1 LRVFLI
7 SAGRSSFKG
16 ALWGAYDFDLPL
28 NVAYAAA
35 YLEKYGHTATVADLQ
50 FPEIRPDHFL
60 AKTDFHPFDI
70 IGISAI
76 LSSYRLAYN
85 LVTGLRQE
93 GYTGTIF
100 IFGPLGLY
108 LKGRILD
115 DCPGVDVV
123 VWGEEEPTILDL
135 VENDARRNHVKGIS
149 YREDGSAKE
158 TLPRGYMDDLD
169 SLPFPARD
177 KFDVDRYFPSP
188 GKYYRLPQ
196 ISMLSSRGC
205 DYRCLFCEKTG
216 GMRLRSRSAENIAA
230 EIDKVVIDH
239 GAREI
244 CFIDEM
250 FGADRSETLKLAERL
265 SRRND
270 RIRLRISTRIDHVDR
285 EVLTELKQA
294 GLYSV
299 GFGIESGSDAVLKY
313 NKKHITAQRVREKVS
328 MIRSLGLE
336 TRGYFM
342 INMPAET
349 RERLEQTRRFIKEL
363 NLDLVNVQIAYP
375 FPNTPFRRLVERN
388 HQPVKEKWNR
398 WECSDGDDVV
408 FTQSD
413 LTAAYLKSEY
423 RDIIRSNYLN
433 LRFIIGWLKRI
444 KTYHDFKYAFLQF
457 MNLVR
462 T

>member
-1 LRVFLI
+1 MSVLLI

-16 ALWGAYDFDLPL
+16 ALWGGYDFDLPL

-35 YLEKYGHTATVADLQ
+35 YLEKNGHETTGVDFQ
-50 FPEIRPDHFL
+50 FPETRPGDFL
-60 AKTDFHPFDI
+60 KISDFLPFDFV
-70 IGISAI
+70 GISAI
-76 LSSYRLAYN
+76 LSSCVEAYGLA
-85 LVTGLRQE
+85 TGLRKK
-93 GYTGTIF
+93 GYTGTVF

-108 LKGRILD
+108 LKNQILD
-115 DCPGVDVV
+115 DCPGVDAV

-135 VENDARRNHVKGIS
+135 VENDTHRNSVRGIS
-149 YREDGSAKE
+149 HRENGSAVE
-158 TLPRGYMDDLD
+158 TLPRGYIEDLD

-177 KFDVDRYFPSP
+177 KFDVLRYFPSP

-196 ISMLSSRGC
+196 ITMLSSRGC

-230 EIDKVVIDH
+230 EIDRVIIDH

-244 CFIDEM
+244 SFIDEM
-250 FGADRSETLKLAERL
+250 FGSNRTETLKLAEL
-265 SRRND
+265 ISRRNH
-270 RIRLRISTRIDHVDR
+270 RIHLRISTRIDHVDR
-285 EVLTELKQA
+285 EVLTELKRA

-299 GFGIESGSDAVLKY
+299 GFGIESGSDAVLRF
-313 NKKHITAQRVREKVS
+313 NKKQITTAHVREKVS

-336 TRGYFM
+336 IRGYFM

-349 RERLEQTRRFIKEL
+349 RERLEQTRRFIEEL
-363 NLDLVNVQIAYP
+363 ELDLVNVQIAYP

-388 HQPVKEKWNR
+388 YRPVKEKWNR
-398 WECSDGDDVV
+398 WELSDGDDVV

-413 LTAAYLKSEY
+413 LTAVHLKNQY
-423 RDIIRSNYLN
+423 RDIIRTRYLN

-444 KTYHDFKYAFLQF
+444 RTCHDFKYAFLQF
-457 MNLVR
+457 VNLVR

>member
-1 LRVFLI
+1 LRVLLI

-35 YLEKYGHTATVADLQ
+35 YLEKNGHETTVVDFQ
-50 FPEIRPDHFL
+50 FPDMRPDDYLEKSDIRPF
-60 AKTDFHPFDI
+60 DF

-76 LSSYRLAYN
+76 LSSYRQAYG
-85 LVTGLRQE
+85 LVTGLRQK
-93 GYTGTIF
+93 GYGGTVF

-108 LKGRILD
+108 LKSQILD

-123 VWGEEEPTILDL
+123 VWGEEEPTIWDL
-135 VENDARRNHVKGIS
+135 VENNTRRNRVRGIS
-149 YREDGSAKE
+149 HREDGSAIE
-158 TLPRGYMDDLD
+158 TLPREYIQDLD
-169 SLPFPARD
+169 SLPFPARE
-177 KFDVDRYFPSP
+177 KFDVNRYFPSP
-188 GKYYRLPQ
+188 GKYYLLPQ
-196 ISMLSSRGC
+196 ITMLSSRGC

-216 GMRLRSRSAENIAA
+216 GMRLRSRSAENIVA

-244 CFIDEM
+244 SFIDEM
-250 FGADRSETLKLAERL
+250 FGADRSETLKLADL
-265 SRRND
+265 ISRRD
-270 RIRLRISTRIDHVDR
+270 YRIYLRISTRIDHLDR
-285 EVLTELKQA
+285 EVLTELKKA

-299 GFGIESGSDAVLKY
+299 GFGIESGSDAVLKF
-313 NKKHITAQRVREKVS
+313 NNKHITTQRVREKVS
-328 MIRSLGLE
+328 LIRSLGLE
-336 TRGYFM
+336 IRGYFM

-363 NLDLVNVQIAYP
+363 DLNLVNVQIAYP

-388 HQPVKEKWNR
+388 YQPVEEKWDR
-398 WECSDGDDVV
+398 WELSDGDEVV

-423 RDIIRSNYLN
+423 RDIIRSSYLN